1 MKISH
6 PYPDSLPAEMGP
18 LSPRDPSAPKVDI
31 EYSHE
36 HESWRALISMGP
48 LRYSFWYRTK
58 EEFID
63 RLGAACE
70 ALRQGFGGQGPRIMN
85 VSPRP

>member
-18 LSPRDPSAPKVDI
+18 LSPRDPSAPVLHT
-31 EYSHE
+31 EYSPEREEWHG
-36 HESWRALISMGP
+36 WFKMGP
-48 LRYSFWYRTK
+48 IRIGFFYSTK

-63 RLGAACE
+63 GLRDAVDALDAA
-70 ALRQGFGGQGPRIMN
+70 FHGQGPRIMN
-85 VSPRP
+85 VAPRP